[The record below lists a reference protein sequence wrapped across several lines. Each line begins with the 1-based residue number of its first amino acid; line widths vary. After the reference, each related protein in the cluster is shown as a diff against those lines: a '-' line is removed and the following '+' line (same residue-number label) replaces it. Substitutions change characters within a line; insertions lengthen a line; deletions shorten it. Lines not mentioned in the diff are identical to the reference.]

1 MAFSEDLTAFF
12 ADFGELATWGAYTA
26 KVLVDSPTEDLL
38 GGRVLS
44 TDFKLTLPAAELPGI
59 AKDGQVVIGSATY
72 QVREVRLVGDGKVKE
87 LMVRKL

>member
-1 MAFSEDLTAFF
+1 MPLAEDMDVFF
-12 ADFGELATWGAYTA
+12 ADFGEQATWGAYSA
-26 KVLVDSPTEDLL
+26 KVLIDAPTEDLL

-72 QVREVRLVGDGKVKE
+72 VVREVRLVGDGKVKE
-87 LMVRKL
+87 LMARKQ